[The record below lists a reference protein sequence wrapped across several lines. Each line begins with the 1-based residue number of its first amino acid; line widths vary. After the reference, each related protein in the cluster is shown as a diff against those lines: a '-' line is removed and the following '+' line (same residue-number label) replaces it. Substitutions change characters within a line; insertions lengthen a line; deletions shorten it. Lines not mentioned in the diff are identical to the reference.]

1 MTKLLITGANG
12 QLGSE
17 IKKIAGQFSNLEFL
31 FTDVAELDITN
42 PGKVAAFLSES
53 KPDFLVN
60 CAAYTAVDKA
70 ESDEETAL
78 LINATAVSI
87 LAEQSAKINCK
98 IVHISTDY
106 VFDGKAS
113 QPYTEDA
120 SVNPQSAY
128 GRTKLEG
135 ELLCMKNNPQS
146 IIIRTA
152 WLYSAFGN
160 NFVKTMLRLG
170 RERDELRIVAD
181 QVGSPTNAADLA
193 TAILTII
200 SSVAT
205 GEKTF
210 ETGIYHYSNE
220 GVTSWYDFTV
230 AIVETAG
237 LSCKVVPITTAE
249 YPSAT
254 PRPAYSVMDKS
265 KIKRIFGLEI
275 PHWKE
280 SLNKYFSE

>member
-42 PGKVAAFLSES
+42 PEKVAAFLSEN
-53 KPDFLVN
+53 KPAFLVN

-70 ESDEETAL
+70 EADEETAR
-78 LINATAVSI
+78 LINAAAVSI

-98 IVHISTDY
+98 MTHVSTDY
-106 VFDGKAS
+106 VFDGKAN
-113 QPYTEDA
+113 QPYTEEA
-120 SVNPQSAY
+120 PVNPQSAY

-170 RERDELRIVAD
+170 HERDELRIVAD
-181 QVGSPTNAADLA
+181 QIGCPTNAADLA
-193 TAILTII
+193 KAILTII
-200 SSVAT
+200 SSAT
-205 GEKTF
+205 SEPRNF
-210 ETGIYHYSNE
+210 EAGIYHYSNE
-220 GVTSWYDFTV
+220 GITSWYDFTV
-230 AIVETAG
+230 AIVDIAG
-237 LSCKVVPITTAE
+237 LSCKVSPITTAE
-249 YPSAT
+249 YPLPAS
-254 PRPAYSVMDKS
+254 RPAYSVMDKS
-265 KIKRIFGLEI
+265 KIKRIFNIEI

-280 SLNKYFSE
+280 SLMNYFSE

>member
-17 IKKIAGQFSNLEFL
+17 IKKIAGQFPELDLL

-42 PGKVAAFLSES
+42 PEKVAALFAEYKPAFLI
-53 KPDFLVN
+53 N

-70 ESDEETAL
+70 EADEQAAL
-78 LINATAVSI
+78 LINAAAVSI

-98 IVHISTDY
+98 MVHISTDY
-106 VFDGKAS
+106 VFDGKATL
-113 QPYTEDA
+113 PYTEDA
-120 SVNPQSAY
+120 PVNPQSAY

-146 IIIRTA
+146 IIIRTS
-152 WLYSAFGN
+152 WLYSAFSN
-160 NFVKTMLRLG
+160 NFVKTVLRLG
-170 RERDELRIVAD
+170 RERDELRFVAD
-181 QVGSPTNAADLA
+181 QIGCPTNAADLA
-193 TAILTII
+193 RAILTII
-200 SSVAT
+200 SSVA
-205 GEKTF
+205 GGQKSF
-210 ETGIYHYSNE
+210 EAGIYHYSNE
-220 GVTSWYDFTV
+220 GAASWYDFTV
-230 AIVETAG
+230 AIVETSG
-237 LSCKVVPITTAE
+237 LSCKVVPITTAD
-249 YPSAT
+249 YPLPA

-280 SLNKYFSE
+280 SLSNYFSE